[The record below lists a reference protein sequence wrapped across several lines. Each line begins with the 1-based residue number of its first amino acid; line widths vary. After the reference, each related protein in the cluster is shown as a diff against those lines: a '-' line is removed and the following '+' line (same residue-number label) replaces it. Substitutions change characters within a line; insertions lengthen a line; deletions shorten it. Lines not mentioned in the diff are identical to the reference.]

1 MAFVDYAKIELKA
14 GHGGNGIVSFRREK
28 FVPNGGPFGGNGGH
42 GGNIVFQVD
51 EGLRTLMDF
60 RYNRHFKAKPGQN
73 GMTKGKTGRS
83 ADDLIIKVPMGTLIK
98 DAESNEILADLT
110 KPNEKVIIAKGG
122 RGGRGNMAFA
132 TPKNSAPEIAENGE
146 PGEEKT
152 VILELKLLA
161 DVGLVGYP
169 SVGKS
174 TLLSVV
180 SNAKPKIADY
190 HFTTI
195 DPNIGVVKVNDTDS
209 FVMADLPGL
218 IDGASQGIGLGFKFL
233 KHIERTKLIVHLVS
247 MDRTDDDRDPIE
259 KFKAINQEL
268 STYDDNLLK
277 LPQIVVATKMDITG
291 AKDEFLTFKR
301 NLENVK
307 IVNVKDV
314 LSISSVTHQG
324 IDELL
329 NKINQTLKTL
339 NQRVMKTNDE
349 DKIVNYNYDDQKLED
364 NSFKITRLDGH
375 LWQVSGYKVEKLLKM
390 TNTQYEQSLL
400 RFARQLKSMGIDEA
414 LAQAG
419 AQDGDTVQILDF
431 TFEYMK

>member
-110 KPNEKVIIAKGG
+110 KTNEKVIIAKGG

-209 FVMADLPGL
+209 FVIADLPGL

-268 STYDDNLLK
+268 STYDNKLLK

-301 NLENVK
+301 DLENVK

-339 NQRVMKTNDE
+339 SQRVMKTNDE
-349 DKIVNYNYDDQKLED
+349 EKIVNYNYDDQKSED

>member
-247 MDRTDDDRDPIE
+247 MDRTDDDRDPID

-339 NQRVMKTNDE
+339 SQRVMKTNDE
-349 DKIVNYNYDDQKLED
+349 EKIVNYNYDDQKSED

>member
-268 STYDDNLLK
+268 STYDNKLLK

-301 NLENVK
+301 DLENVK

-339 NQRVMKTNDE
+339 SQRVMKTNDE
-349 DKIVNYNYDDQKLED
+349 EKIVNYNYDDQKSED

-390 TNTQYEQSLL
+390 TNAQYEQSLL

>member
-110 KPNEKVIIAKGG
+110 KTNEKVIIAKGG

-247 MDRTDDDRDPIE
+247 MDRTDDDRDPIK

-268 STYDDNLLK
+268 STYDNNLLK

-339 NQRVMKTNDE
+339 SQRVMKTNDE
-349 DKIVNYNYDDQKLED
+349 EKIVNYNYDDQKSED

>member
-268 STYDDNLLK
+268 STYDNKLLK

-301 NLENVK
+301 YLENVK

-339 NQRVMKTNDE
+339 SQRVMKTNDE
-349 DKIVNYNYDDQKLED
+349 EKIVNYNYDDQKSED
-364 NSFKITRLDGH
+364 NSLKITRLDGH

>member
-98 DAESNEILADLT
+98 NAESNEILADLT

-218 IDGASQGIGLGFKFL
+218 IDGASQGIGLG
-233 KHIERTKLIVHLVS
+233 I
-247 MDRTDDDRDPIE
+247 
-259 KFKAINQEL
+259 
-268 STYDDNLLK
+268 
-277 LPQIVVATKMDITG
+277 
-291 AKDEFLTFKR
+291 
-301 NLENVK
+301 
-307 IVNVKDV
+307 
-314 LSISSVTHQG
+314 
-324 IDELL
+324 
-329 NKINQTLKTL
+329 
-339 NQRVMKTNDE
+339 
-349 DKIVNYNYDDQKLED
+349 
-364 NSFKITRLDGH
+364 
-375 LWQVSGYKVEKLLKM
+375 
-390 TNTQYEQSLL
+390 
-400 RFARQLKSMGIDEA
+400 
-414 LAQAG
+414 
-419 AQDGDTVQILDF
+419 
-431 TFEYMK
+431 

>member
-268 STYDDNLLK
+268 STYDNKLLK

-301 NLENVK
+301 DLENVK

-339 NQRVMKTNDE
+339 SQRVMKTNDE
-349 DKIVNYNYDDQKLED
+349 EKIVNYNYDDQKSED

>member
-122 RGGRGNMAFA
+122 RGGCGNMAFA

-268 STYDDNLLK
+268 STYDNKLLK

-301 NLENVK
+301 DLENVK

-339 NQRVMKTNDE
+339 SQRVMKTNDE
-349 DKIVNYNYDDQKLED
+349 EKIVNYNYDDQKSED

>member
-1 MAFVDYAKIELKA
+1 
-14 GHGGNGIVSFRREK
+14 
-28 FVPNGGPFGGNGGH
+28 
-42 GGNIVFQVD
+42 
-51 EGLRTLMDF
+51 
-60 RYNRHFKAKPGQN
+60 
-73 GMTKGKTGRS
+73 
-83 ADDLIIKVPMGTLIK
+83 
-98 DAESNEILADLT
+98 
-110 KPNEKVIIAKGG
+110 
-122 RGGRGNMAFA
+122 
-132 TPKNSAPEIAENGE
+132 
-146 PGEEKT
+146 
-152 VILELKLLA
+152 
-161 DVGLVGYP
+161 
-169 SVGKS
+169 
-174 TLLSVV
+174 
-180 SNAKPKIADY
+180 
-190 HFTTI
+190 
-195 DPNIGVVKVNDTDS
+195 
-209 FVMADLPGL
+209 
-218 IDGASQGIGLGFKFL
+218 
-233 KHIERTKLIVHLVS
+233 

-268 STYDDNLLK
+268 STYDNKLLK

-301 NLENVK
+301 DLENVK

-339 NQRVMKTNDE
+339 SQRVMKTNDE
-349 DKIVNYNYDDQKLED
+349 EKIVNYNYDDQKSED

-400 RFARQLKSMGIDEA
+400 RFTRQLKSMGIDEA

>member
-110 KPNEKVIIAKGG
+110 KTNEKVIIAKGG

-132 TPKNSAPEIAENGE
+132 TPKNSTPEIAENGE

-247 MDRTDDDRDPIE
+247 MDRTDDDRDPIK

-268 STYDDNLLK
+268 STYDNNLLK

-339 NQRVMKTNDE
+339 SQRVMKTNDE
-349 DKIVNYNYDDQKLED
+349 EKIVNYNYDDQKSED
-364 NSFKITRLDGH
+364 NSFKITRLDGN
-375 LWQVSGYKVEKLLKM
+375 LWQVSGYKVEKLLKL
-390 TNTQYEQSLL
+390 TNNQYEQSLL

>member
-98 DAESNEILADLT
+98 NAESNEILADLT

-268 STYDDNLLK
+268 STYDNKLLK

-301 NLENVK
+301 DLENVK

-339 NQRVMKTNDE
+339 SQRVMKTNDE
-349 DKIVNYNYDDQKLED
+349 EKIVNYNYDDQKSED

-400 RFARQLKSMGIDEA
+400 RFTRQLKSMGIDEA